1 MIKNYLHYLAYT
13 RCYSKA
19 TVVGYRKILR
29 KFDDW
34 LVARGKTANE
44 PEGIKLSDVYRFM
57 GDITES
63 WLSARTCAW
72 TIDGVRGY
80 LKYCK
85 NVLELEVCDAS
96 KIKSPKIPDR
106 QMEFFTEEEK
116 KLILKEVSRWVG
128 VKEETQLKNKVLTY
142 MFLYTGLRCHEM
154 AKIKVNEIWESLQ
167 VIGKGGV
174 RRFVYLRHELLDMIY
189 LYLGRRRKQ
198 SDFLFPWKWNGHV
211 TTDHI
216 RKTFNRLSKA
226 TGIHIH
232 AHKFRHTFATD
243 LLHVPWA
250 NIYSVSKLLG
260 HKRITTTQIYLGV
273 DSWELKK
280 IQFWLKFA

>member
-1 MIKNYLHYLAYT
+1 MIKNYLHYLTYT
-13 RCYSKA
+13 RCYSKS
-19 TVVGYRKILR
+19 TVTGYRKILR
-29 KFDDW
+29 KFDEW
-34 LVARGKTANE
+34 LIARGKTANE
-44 PEGIKLSDVYRFM
+44 PESIRLSDVYEFM
-57 GDITES
+57 GDLTES

-72 TIDGVRGY
+72 TIDWVRGY

-85 NVLELEVCDAS
+85 NVLELEIIDTH

-116 KLILKEVSRWVG
+116 KLILKKVSSGIWVR
-128 VKEETQLKNKVLTY
+128 EETQLKNRVLTY
-142 MFLYTGLRCHEM
+142 MFLHTGLRCHEM

-167 VIGKGGV
+167 VIGKGWV
-174 RRFVYLRHELLDMIY
+174 RRFVYLRRELLDMIY
-189 LYLGRRRKQ
+189 LYLGKRKTK
-198 SDFLFPWKWNGHV
+198 SDFLFPWNRGGHV
-211 TTDHI
+211 STDHI

-260 HKRITTTQIYLGV
+260 HKRITTTQIYLGA
-273 DSWELKK
+273 DSTELKK
-280 IQFWLKFA
+280 LQFWLNFA